1 MRGKSILVAVLL
13 MVCLP
18 SVIWSQQEPIKIGVV
33 DSNRIIQESTIGKNF
48 LSSLETQRR
57 QKQDEIAA
65 RENKL
70 RDDQQNYQKQ
80 MFSLSEEARSRT
92 EKDLQ
97 QRQLELQRLREDADR
112 DLRSFY
118 TDGIMDIER
127 RVLPIIEQVARDKGL
142 ILVLENAPQRGM
154 LFVDSSIDIT
164 DDVIA
169 RFNQTQTS
177 PPPQS

>member
-1 MRGKSILVAVLL
+1 MRRKSILVVALL

-18 SVIWSQQEPIKIGVV
+18 SVMWSQQEPVKIGVV

-57 QKQDEIAA
+57 QKQEEIAA
-65 RENKL
+65 RESKL
-70 RDDQQNYQKQ
+70 REDQQNYQKQ

-92 EKDLQ
+92 EKELE
-97 QRQLELQRLREDADR
+97 QRRLDLQRLREDADR

-127 RVLPIIEQVARDKGL
+127 RVLPIIEQVAKEKGL

-154 LFVDSSIDIT
+154 LFVDPSIDIT
-164 DDVIA
+164 DDVIT
-169 RFNQTQTS
+169 RFNQTQPGTQ
-177 PPPQS
+177 P